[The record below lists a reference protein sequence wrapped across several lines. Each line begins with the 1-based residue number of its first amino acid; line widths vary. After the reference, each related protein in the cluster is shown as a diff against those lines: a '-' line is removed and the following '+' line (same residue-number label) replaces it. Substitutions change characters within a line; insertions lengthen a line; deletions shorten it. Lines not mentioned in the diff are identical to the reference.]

1 MDANKKIDTVSG
13 SPFESLS
20 IEEMTKIQGSGSQ
33 NMMTVSPVA
42 TPIAS
47 FQASE
52 YISHKINKFLHR
64 N

>member
-1 MDANKKIDTVSG
+1 
-13 SPFESLS
+13 
-20 IEEMTKIQGSGSQ
+20 MTKIQGSGSQ